1 MTIYVITPWYGDTYQ
16 LIEAYARAVAG
27 AAVVA
32 VDNATPEAT
41 AEALKAMPW
50 HVLRLTE
57 NAGFAG
63 GNNIGYHAIFG
74 EAQPSDVVVFLNS
87 DVALPEQGDFIASVA
102 HDVKHGALYGPSL
115 QAQLVAG
122 RFLPYLE
129 GWCIAAT
136 VQTWEQIAY
145 DYQLGPWDADGFP
158 GPYWEDNDL
167 CLRALSAGVSL
178 VQTNW
183 PIVHLGGRS
192 AGSLSKW
199 AASFERN
206 RAMFSMVAK
215 NLLPAPRER
224 VGVAEATYRT
234 NVQQQTDIRHHLPLL
249 RSLGEGLVVECGV
262 RSGQSTS
269 ALLAGVEQ
277 FGGMLVRIDTVDSS
291 HLFRDHPR
299 WSFLQGDSTSS
310 ETVAVLRT
318 ELQQPINTLLLDT
331 LHTYEHVTAEL
342 ELWHPEVAPGGH
354 IVVHDTE
361 SFPGVRRAV
370 EEFCTRKG
378 WSHTIVLPDNGMAVI
393 EVPSCE

>member
-1 MTIYVITPWYGDTYQ
+1 MSVYVITPWYGDTYH
-16 LIEAYARAVAG
+16 LIEAYAKAVAG
-27 AAVVA
+27 ATVVA

-41 AEALKAMPW
+41 AEALSTTPW
-50 HVLRLTE
+50 RVLRLVE

-63 GNNIGYHAIFG
+63 GNNIGYNAIFD
-74 EAQPSDVVVFLNS
+74 EAQPSDVIVFLNS
-87 DVALPEQGDFIASVA
+87 DVALPEQGDFVASVA

-122 RFLPYLE
+122 RFVPYLE
-129 GWCIAAT
+129 GWCVAAT
-136 VQTWEQIAY
+136 VQTWEHIAY
-145 DYQLGPWDADGFP
+145 ADQLGPWDAKGYP

-167 CLRALSAGVSL
+167 CLRALNAGVSL
-178 VQTNW
+178 IQTNW

-192 AGSLSKW
+192 TGSITKW
-199 AASFERN
+199 AHSLEQN
-206 RAMFSMVAK
+206 RATFAK
-215 NLLPAPRER
+215 LAMEILPAPREKI
-224 VGVAEATYRT
+224 GPAEAAFRA

-249 RSLGEGLVVECGV
+249 RSLGQGLVVECGV

-277 FGGMLVRIDTVDSS
+277 QGGMLVSIDTADSS

-299 WSFLQGDSTSS
+299 WSFLQGDSTNP
-310 ETVAVLRT
+310 ETIAVLRS
-318 ELQQPINTLLLDT
+318 ELPQPITTLLLDT
-331 LHTYEHVTAEL
+331 LHTYEHVAAEL

-378 WSHTIVLPDNGMAVI
+378 WPVTIVLPDNGLAVI
-393 EVPSCE
+393 EVPS